1 MITMKDGVF
10 YKIEDV
16 CDLLQVSKI
25 TIYRWIKSGK
35 IISYKVGKSYL
46 FKIEDVHKLIEDS
59 RVEIWAKP

>member
-1 MITMKDGVF
+1 MISMKDSKF

-16 CDLLQVSKI
+16 CELLQVSKI

-35 IISYKVGKSYL
+35 ITAYKVGKSYL

-59 RVEIWAKP
+59 RVDV

>member
-1 MITMKDGVF
+1 MITMKDSVF

-35 IISYKVGKSYL
+35 ITAYKVGKSYL

-59 RVEIWAKP
+59 KVEI

>member
-1 MITMKDGVF
+1 MTTMKDGVF

-35 IISYKVGKSYL
+35 IIAYKVGKSYL

-59 RVEIWAKP
+59 RVEI

>member
-1 MITMKDGVF
+1 MITMKDSKF

-35 IISYKVGKSYL
+35 ITAYKIGKSYL
-46 FKIEDVHKLIEDS
+46 FKISDIHTLIEDS
-59 RVEIWAKP
+59 KVENDK

>member
-1 MITMKDGVF
+1 MISMKDSKF

-16 CDLLQVSKI
+16 CELLQVSKI

-35 IISYKVGKSYL
+35 ITAYKVGKSYL

-59 RVEIWAKP
+59 KVDV

>member
-35 IISYKVGKSYL
+35 IIAYKVGKSYL

-59 RVEIWAKP
+59 RVEI

>member
-1 MITMKDGVF
+1 MKDGVF

-35 IISYKVGKSYL
+35 IIAYKVGKSYL

-59 RVEIWAKP
+59 RVEI